1 MSFAQLK
8 CGALSLTT
16 ILDAGVKLSTGVVR
30 VYARSQDSHR
40 FRKRYRC
47 TVEELSLKCLGG
59 VTTHPT
65 KILEIVPAI

>member
-30 VYARSQDSHR
+30 VSA
-40 FRKRYRC
+40 
-47 TVEELSLKCLGG
+47 
-59 VTTHPT
+59 HPEMLVRT
-65 KILEIVPAI
+65 